1 MALPSFRDIVLDIR
15 KGNIAPVYILM
26 GEEDYYIDCL
36 MNELEKN
43 VVDENDKDFNLTIY
57 FGSESDMESVVAS
70 CQQLPVMAPRH
81 LVMLKEAQSK
91 QQSKMQLE
99 KLAPYCEHPNP
110 SAVLAIAFKGDNL
123 NATSKLIKN
132 ATKSGAVIFKSE
144 KVKDYQLPTKVKEYC
159 SSQKVGIEDMAI
171 ELLCQYIGSPLSKL
185 FGEINKLI
193 LIKGSQ
199 SARITVEDVENHIG
213 ISKDFNNFELVS
225 AISRKD
231 YPKAIQIIKYFENN
245 PKTNPTVI
253 TTSTIYN
260 FFTKLVIAHYL
271 PEKSDNSIKAATGA
285 RFPNQLN
292 EIKEGMRNYNPYR
305 AVYAIHAL
313 RDFDV
318 ESKGVGSF
326 QNEYKLL
333 TELIFK
339 IFTL

>member
-1 MALPSFRDIVLDIR
+1 MAQLSFRDIVLNIR
-15 KGNIAPVYILM
+15 SGNPAPIYILM

-36 MNELEKN
+36 MDELEKN
-43 VVDENDKDFNLTIY
+43 VVDENDKDFNLTVY
-57 FGSESDMESVVAS
+57 FGSETDMESVVAS

-81 LVMLKEAQSK
+81 LVMIKEAQSK
-91 QQSKMQLE
+91 QQAKQQLE
-99 KLAPYCEHPNP
+99 KLAAYCEHPNT

-132 ATKSGAVIFKSE
+132 SVKNGAVIFKSE
-144 KVKDYQLPTKVKEYC
+144 KVRDYQLPSKVKEYC
-159 SSQKVGIEDMAI
+159 SAKKVGIEDMAVEMI
-171 ELLCQYIGSPLSKL
+171 CQYIGSPLSKL

-193 LIKGSQ
+193 SIKGSQ
-199 SARITVEDVENHIG
+199 SSRITVDDVEKHIG

-225 AISRKD
+225 AISKKD

-253 TTSTIYN
+253 TTSTLFN

-271 PEKSDNSIKAATGA
+271 PDKSDNSIKIATGA
-285 RFPNQLN
+285 KFANQLN

-305 AVYAIHAL
+305 AVNAIHAI

-318 ESKGVGSF
+318 ASKGVGSF
-326 QNEYKLL
+326 QNEYQLL